1 MDSIAKHSLL
11 ICIDASLTRTL
22 FRSEQPILKFLVR
35 LYAQLCL
42 VSVLC
47 VNILDIVCRVVF
59 LFLNDVFVGMALLK
73 SDDLERGYS
82 STA

>member
-1 MDSIAKHSLL
+1 M
-11 ICIDASLTRTL
+11 
-22 FRSEQPILKFLVR
+22 R
-35 LYAQLCL
+35 LYAQLCS
-42 VSVLC
+42 VYVLC